1 MNRNIH
7 ITIYKFNYY
16 KYFSSS
22 LAKFKISET
31 FHCKQFKIPLF
42 YAKIQKKMLLRPD
55 EILRSNRADL
65 RFCLRRYST
74 KVSSSMFY
82 CVEVL
87 NGR

>member
-7 ITIYKFNYY
+7 ITMYKFNYY

-42 YAKIQKKMLLRPD
+42 YAKIQKKDELLGV
-55 EILRSNRADL
+55 
-65 RFCLRRYST
+65 Y
-74 KVSSSMFY
+74 
-82 CVEVL
+82 
-87 NGR
+87 GRVTYG